1 MKNWILIILLGVV
14 FVSCDTETETERNK
28 IIMSSNVESQTKA
41 LVMDN
46 NALGSLGFG
55 VFTYAKLGAFDSIN
69 DKPDYYYNIG
79 VYKSASVWTSAVNM
93 YWPENTNYKLS
104 FIAYAPYSTYEN
116 GITLS
121 PSTQTGYP
129 ILTYYANNSDITKQ
143 VDLCYSLPQLNKT
156 QAQGTVAFDFKHSL
170 SKISFSAKNYYA
182 YDTISGCKIKS
193 IRLTNIIN
201 KGSMV
206 LNSNPSWAPSTLI
219 SDTGS
224 YSLSISNSMLN
235 DLKLNLDY
243 QLINQTN
250 ACLMLIP
257 QNIDISKA
265 KLEVVISDL
274 AGVDIKTT
282 YITLNAMSITQLTKG
297 QNLNIRLSVISGNVY
312 ADFVIIPWDTF
323 TFTESQIGK
332 KMLNNK
338 IF

>member
-1 MKNWILIILLGVV
+1 MKNWLLIIILGIV
-14 FVSCDTETETERNK
+14 FVSCENDLERQK
-28 IIMSSNVESQTKA
+28 INMTSNVESQTKA

-46 NALGSLGFG
+46 STLGSLGFG
-55 VFTYAKLGAFDSIN
+55 VFTYAKLGTFDSIN

-79 VYKSASVWTSAVNM
+79 VYKPTSVWTSTVNM

-104 FIAYAPYSTYEN
+104 FIAYAPYKTVDN

-121 PSTQTGYP
+121 PSTQAGYP
-129 ILTYYANNSDITKQ
+129 ILTYYSNNSDITKQ

-156 QAQGTVAFDFKHSL
+156 QAQGTIAFNFKHSL

-201 KGSMV
+201 KGSIL
-206 LNSNPSWAPSTLI
+206 LNSNPSWTSSSLL

-224 YSLSISNSMLN
+224 YFLSISNSMLN

-257 QNIDISKA
+257 QNIDLAKA

-274 AGVDIKTT
+274 ANVDIKTT
-282 YITLNAMSITQLTKG
+282 YITLNAMGITQFTKG
-297 QNLNIRLSVISGNVY
+297 QNTNIRLSVVSGNVY